1 MSLFYIIFLPT
12 HPVYRYGQCSSGNK
26 KWKGKKKR
34 KRRKREKQKGNTFR
48 CVYTEN
54 KRKSGGY
61 IQIRTMQ
68 QWKAKKKR
76 RKTRMK
82 EKEEEK
88 KTSYLNGCKDFFQ
101 TNCNPET
108 KHALGPVQIT
118 KMHLKNLRVSFKH
131 FRSLDFSLD
140 EFAKIPRIIFV
151 LRR

>member
-1 MSLFYIIFLPT
+1 
-12 HPVYRYGQCSSGNK
+12 VGSGNK

-34 KRRKREKQKGNTFR
+34 KRRKREKQKGNIYICTTFR

-76 RKTRMK
+76 RKTRRK
-82 EKEEEK
+82 EKGEEK

-101 TNCNPET
+101 TKNKPET
-108 KHALGPVQIT
+108 KHALGP
-118 KMHLKNLRVSFKH
+118 KMHLKNLRMTFKH

-140 EFAKIPRIIFV
+140 EFAKRPRIIFV